1 MRVVNAH
8 AAEHMT
14 ARSFSFCHGADQCR
28 HETRRGGTTGSMAD
42 FGVRTDS
49 HAGLIRD
56 GLKPPSFPSFGRDYE
71 GAVVGEQ
78 SVRLSPATARRENP
92 HPFEAKPQPPNHEE
106 TEVNPM
112 RKRNHVVPIRFSDHE
127 LLVIDANAKRANMS
141 RTEFLVSAGMNKP
154 IVILDDLKP
163 MLAELRRIGNN
174 VNQLTRKANSG
185 EIYCVNLSEFSKQ
198 LGEVASGL
206 YTIQKEVDRLSQR

>member
-1 MRVVNAH
+1 
-8 AAEHMT
+8 
-14 ARSFSFCHGADQCR
+14 
-28 HETRRGGTTGSMAD
+28 
-42 FGVRTDS
+42 
-49 HAGLIRD
+49 
-56 GLKPPSFPSFGRDYE
+56 
-71 GAVVGEQ
+71 
-78 SVRLSPATARRENP
+78 
-92 HPFEAKPQPPNHEE
+92 
-106 TEVNPM
+106 M

-163 MLAELRRIGNN
+163 MLSELRRIGKN

-185 EIYCVNLSEFSKQ
+185 EVYVVGLNEINEQ

-206 YTIQKEVDRLSQR
+206 YMIQKEVDRLSQQ

>member
-1 MRVVNAH
+1 M
-8 AAEHMT
+8 
-14 ARSFSFCHGADQCR
+14 
-28 HETRRGGTTGSMAD
+28 
-42 FGVRTDS
+42 
-49 HAGLIRD
+49 
-56 GLKPPSFPSFGRDYE
+56 E
-71 GAVVGEQ
+71 GKQ

-92 HPFEAKPQPPNHEE
+92 HPFEAKPQPQNHEE

-127 LLVIDANAKRANMS
+127 LSVIDTNAEKARMS
-141 RTEFLVSAGMNKP
+141 RTEYLVSAGMDKP

-185 EIYCVNLSEFSKQ
+185 EIYAVGLNEINEQ
-198 LGEVASGL
+198 LGAVAAGL
-206 YTIQKEVDRLSQR
+206 CAIQKEVDRLSQR

>member
-1 MRVVNAH
+1 M
-8 AAEHMT
+8 E
-14 ARSFSFCHGADQCR
+14 
-28 HETRRGGTTGSMAD
+28 
-42 FGVRTDS
+42 
-49 HAGLIRD
+49 
-56 GLKPPSFPSFGRDYE
+56 
-71 GAVVGEQ
+71 GEQ

-127 LLVIDANAKRANMS
+127 LSVIDANAKRANMS
-141 RTEFLVSAGMNKP
+141 RTEYLVSAGMDKP

-185 EIYCVNLSEFSKQ
+185 EVYVVGLNEINEQ
-198 LGEVASGL
+198 LGAVAVGL
-206 YTIQKEVDRLSQR
+206 YAIQKEVSDLSQR